1 MARRRRLP
9 VPASS
14 SSHALDLRI
23 ICLYSIF
30 FSKDFFLTGTKSK
43 GAFFFS
49 KDIFLTGTKIKQ
61 KDREKEKPY
70 DEQLP

>member
-9 VPASS
+9 VLASS
-14 SSHALDLRI
+14 SSHLRI

-30 FSKDFFLTGTKSK
+30 FSKDFFLTGTNKTK
-43 GAFFFS
+43 GAFFS
-49 KDIFLTGTKIKQ
+49 PRIFLTGTKIKQ